1 MANSGEGVVLIQIEG
16 RTFGIDNCG
25 NLVLNSSGI
34 LDSTPSRGVPGLVGK
49 GIPYGAAIT
58 NGVGASA
65 NISNVSFQVVDV
77 SGAAIAASF
86 VLDIWLSDASTG
98 IGLTATTPSGG
109 IAAVTAD
116 GAILDTGTTSKSVR
130 VQTNAAGLMVLAIT
144 DTAKTGFWPV
154 ASLLTGLGITV
165 GAQLTSGSYH
175 A

>member
-1 MANSGEGVVLIQIEG
+1 MANSGEGVVLISIEG
-16 RTFGIDNCG
+16 RTLGIDSCG

-34 LDSTPSRGVPGLVGK
+34 LDGTPSRGVPGIVGK
-49 GIPYGAAIT
+49 GIAYGVAIT

-65 NISNVSFQVVDV
+65 NIANVSFQIVDV
-77 SGAAIAASF
+77 TGAAIAASF
-86 VLDIWLSDASTG
+86 VLDVWLSDASTG

-116 GAILDTGTTSKSVR
+116 GAVLDVGTTSKSVR

-144 DTAKTGFWPV
+144 DTAKTAFWPV
-154 ASLLTGLGITV
+154 AFSGLGFAPTV
-165 GAQLTSGSYH
+165 GAQLTAGSYH